1 MKTLAAIILSAG
13 ESRRMG
19 RPKALLS
26 CEGTGTTFLGHLL
39 RVTAHPAIGIRR
51 VVLGSAA
58 DEIQRAAALAPEVV
72 VVNQDWQRG
81 QLSSLQAGMRSLP
94 KDATDGILV
103 CPVDHPL
110 ISPLLVDQL
119 IKAFRAKGKLI
130 VMPTWEGHRGHPVI
144 FAASLYQELLNAQA
158 SVGAREVVWAH
169 QADVY
174 ELPTKEKGV
183 TQNIDD
189 PETLRQAT
197 GAGAGKA

>member
-1 MKTLAAIILSAG
+1 MKTLAAIILCAG

-19 RPKALLS
+19 RPKALLA
-26 CEGTGTTFLGHLL
+26 CQGTTFLGLLL
-39 RVTAHPAIGIRR
+39 RVTAHQGIGIRR
-51 VVLGSAA
+51 VVLGAAA

-94 KDATDGILV
+94 KDGTDGILV

-110 ISPLLVDQL
+110 ISPQLIEKL
-119 IKAFRAKGKLI
+119 IKAFRAQGKLI

-144 FAASLYQELLNAQA
+144 FAAKLYQELLTAKPE
-158 SVGAREVVWAH
+158 VGAREVVWAH
-169 QADVY
+169 QADIF
-174 ELPTKEKGV
+174 ELPTNERGV

-197 GAGAGKA
+197 GAGV

>member
-1 MKTLAAIILSAG
+1 MKTLAAIILAAG

-19 RPKALLS
+19 RPKPLLA
-26 CEGTGTTFLGHLL
+26 CPGTGTTFLGHLL

-103 CPVDHPL
+103 WPVDHPMV
-110 ISPLLVDQL
+110 SALLVDKL
-119 IKAFRAKGKLI
+119 IKAFRAQKKLI
-130 VMPTWEGHRGHPVI
+130 AMPTWEGHRGHPVI
-144 FAASLYQELLNAQA
+144 FAAPLYQELLTAPA
-158 SVGAREVVWAH
+158 DAGARAVVWAH
-169 QADVY
+169 QADIF
-174 ELPTKEKGV
+174 ELPTTEKGV
-183 TQNIDD
+183 TQDIDD
-189 PETLRQAT
+189 PEALRQAT
-197 GAGAGKA
+197 GAGA

>member
-19 RPKALLS
+19 RPKALLA
-26 CEGTGTTFLGHLL
+26 CQGTTFLGSLL
-39 RVTAHPAIGIRR
+39 RVTAHQAIGIRR
-51 VVLGSAA
+51 VVLGAAA

-110 ISPLLVDQL
+110 ISPLLVDKL

-130 VMPTWEGHRGHPVI
+130 VMPTWQGHRGHPVI
-144 FAASLYQELLNAQA
+144 FASQLYQELLTAPA
-158 SVGAREVVWAH
+158 EAGARAVVWAH
-169 QADVY
+169 QADIF
-174 ELPTKEKGV
+174 ELATDEQGV
-183 TQNIDD
+183 TQNLDD
-189 PETLRQAT
+189 PESVRKAT
-197 GAGAGKA
+197 SAGR